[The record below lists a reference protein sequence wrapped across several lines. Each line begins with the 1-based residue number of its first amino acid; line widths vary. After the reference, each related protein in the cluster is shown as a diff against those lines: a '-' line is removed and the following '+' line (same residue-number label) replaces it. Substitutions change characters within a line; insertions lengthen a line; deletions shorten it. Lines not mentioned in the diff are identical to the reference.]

1 MLDDEIEFLKR
12 KKFIEMQRRILAK
25 QKENKVYSEELDP
38 LKVLSK
44 IFTQKAWEVFYSA
57 KQQYP
62 RIVDRLAKDLAQLV
76 LKGEIKE
83 PITGEQL
90 LWLFR
95 FLGLNVKMDIK
106 IKFLENGKLKTIAEK
121 LHEK

>member
-1 MLDDEIEFLKR
+1 MCYDEEIEFLKR
-12 KKFIEMQRRILAK
+12 KKLIEMKKQILAK
-25 QKENKVYSEELDP
+25 SKATTDTEETNP

-44 IFTQKAWEVFYSA
+44 IFTEKAWEVFNSA

-62 RIVDRLAKDLAQLV
+62 NIVERIAKDLAKLV
-76 LKGEIKE
+76 LKKEITE

-90 LWLFR
+90 LWIFR
-95 FLGLNVKMDIK
+95 FLGLDVKMDIK

-121 LHEK
+121 LHEE

>member
-1 MLDDEIEFLKR
+1 MCYDEEIEFLKR
-12 KKFIEMQRRILAK
+12 KKLIEMKKQILAK
-25 QKENKVYSEELDP
+25 SKAITDTEETNP

-44 IFTQKAWEVFYSA
+44 IFTEKAWEVFNSA

-62 RIVDRLAKDLAQLV
+62 NIVERIAKDLAKLV
-76 LKGEIKE
+76 LKKEITE

-90 LWLFR
+90 LWIFR
-95 FLGLNVKMDIK
+95 FLGLDVKMDIK

-121 LHEK
+121 LHEE

>member
-1 MLDDEIEFLKR
+1 MCNDEEIEFLKR
-12 KKFIEMQRRILAK
+12 KKFIEMQKRILAK
-25 QKENKVYSEELDP
+25 YKEKEVSSDIDP

-44 IFTQKAWEVFYSA
+44 IFTQKAWEVFNSA

-62 RIVDRLAKDLAQLV
+62 GIVDRIAKDLAQLV
-76 LKGEIKE
+76 LKKEITE

-90 LWLFR
+90 LWIFR
-95 FLGLNVKMDIK
+95 LLGLNVKMEIK